1 MYFGGIA
8 MMKSKVRQIVQFLS
22 WAGVLLLGAVVHAT
36 PMFDAL
42 SRVDVTIEG
51 LTPDVSVTMQSSVFS
66 EDVFSDP
73 IGLATGG
80 NSGDT
85 FSFAPS
91 FTFEASAQGDL
102 GGAVGIASVVES
114 VDGLILLDN
123 LSGQDVPLTVTF
135 SYVVS
140 ALAGIT
146 NPSPETASASA
157 SLLIEDSNFN
167 AIVNELLIAD
177 SFIGLESDS
186 IVQSVSLNFMLGQGQ
201 LPAFSIFLDTD
212 GLALNT
218 EAQVTVPEPS
228 SAVLLFIGLT
238 LFGLIWLRKRPIL
251 RDG

>member
-1 MYFGGIA
+1 MYLGGIA
-8 MMKSKVRQIVQFLS
+8 VMKSKVRQIVQFLS

-51 LTPDVSVTMQSSVFS
+51 LTPDVFVTMESSVFF
-66 EDVFSDP
+66 EDVLSDP

-80 NSGDT
+80 NSGNT
-85 FSFAPS
+85 TSFAPS

-102 GGAVGIASVVES
+102 GGAVGSASVLES
-114 VDGLILLDN
+114 VDGLILLGN
-123 LSGQDVPLTVTF
+123 FSSQDIPLTVTF

-146 NPSPETASASA
+146 NPLAETASASA
-157 SLLIEDSNFN
+157 SLLIFDSNSDTV
-167 AIVNELLIAD
+167 VNELLIAD
-177 SFIGLESDS
+177 SFFGPESDS
-186 IVQSVSLNFMLGQGQ
+186 IVQSVSLSFMLSQF
-201 LPAFSIFLDTD
+201 ADFSILLDTG

-238 LFGLIWLRKRPIL
+238 LFGLIRLRKRPIP